1 VNVGLLKEF
10 SFPDAEIRRPKMVVV
25 PFCRLLIGALFF
37 GLALIRPVSAADQLQ
52 WGEKYSRNMV
62 SAETGLPDSFDPATG
77 RNVKWVAPLG
87 TSTYS
92 TPVIADGKVLI
103 GTNNENPRDHRH
115 KGDRGVLMCLDEKD
129 GSLCW
134 QLVVSKIVGDPR
146 IDWRGAGICSP
157 ATVEGGHVYIVS
169 NRGEVMCLDIHGQTN
184 GNDGPYTDEGRH
196 MVPPGDEPAEM
207 EVTGVDADIIWM
219 YDMIAEAGVHQHDSA
234 HCSILLHGDFL
245 YVNTSNGLD
254 TNHTHVKEPNA
265 PSLIVLNKKTGRLI
279 GRDDGQIG
287 ERIFHSTW
295 SSPALGQVGG
305 RTLVFFCG
313 GDGVCYAY
321 DALQSA
327 PAAGKL
333 TTVLRFDCDPA
344 APKENVHRYIRNRNE
359 SPSNIKSMPVFY
371 DDRIYVTLGGDIWW
385 GKNQAWLKCFKA
397 TGAGNT
403 TASAELWSY
412 PVERHCCTT
421 PAVHE
426 GLVFV
431 GDCGKLFHCV
441 DAETGKPYWT
451 HQTKGE
457 IWASALVADGKVYVG
472 TRRREFLV
480 FTASKEKQIISSL
493 ELDSPINASPVAANG
508 VLYVATMK
516 NLYAVKASAQ

>member
-1 VNVGLLKEF
+1 MGLLKEF

-77 RNVKWVAPLG
+77 RNIRWVAPLG

-103 GTNNENPRDHRH
+103 GTNNENPRDPRH

-129 GSLCW
+129 GGLCW

-157 ATVEGGHVYIVS
+157 ATIEGDHVYIVS

-234 HCSILLHGDFL
+234 HCSILLHG
-245 YVNTSNGLD
+245 
-254 TNHTHVKEPNA
+254 
-265 PSLIVLNKKTGRLI
+265 
-279 GRDDGQIG
+279 
-287 ERIFHSTW
+287 
-295 SSPALGQVGG
+295 
-305 RTLVFFCG
+305 
-313 GDGVCYAY
+313 
-321 DALQSA
+321 
-327 PAAGKL
+327 
-333 TTVLRFDCDPA
+333 
-344 APKENVHRYIRNRNE
+344 
-359 SPSNIKSMPVFY
+359 
-371 DDRIYVTLGGDIWW
+371 
-385 GKNQAWLKCFKA
+385 
-397 TGAGNT
+397 
-403 TASAELWSY
+403 
-412 PVERHCCTT
+412 
-421 PAVHE
+421 
-426 GLVFV
+426 
-431 GDCGKLFHCV
+431 
-441 DAETGKPYWT
+441 
-451 HQTKGE
+451 
-457 IWASALVADGKVYVG
+457 
-472 TRRREFLV
+472 
-480 FTASKEKQIISSL
+480 
-493 ELDSPINASPVAANG
+493 
-508 VLYVATMK
+508 
-516 NLYAVKASAQ
+516 